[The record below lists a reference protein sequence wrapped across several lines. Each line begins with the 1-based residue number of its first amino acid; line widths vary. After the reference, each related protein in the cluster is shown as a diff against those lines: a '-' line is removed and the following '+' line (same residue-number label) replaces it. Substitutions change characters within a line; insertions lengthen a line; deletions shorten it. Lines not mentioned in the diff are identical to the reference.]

1 MMTSRRTVLIVVAA
15 LALGALAALVAGV
28 GRDPAATGM
37 GAYGT
42 SVQADGVLAQDET
55 TTDATD
61 DGTGELA
68 VVDPAK
74 QQPTL
79 DKFVVKDPFIPLY
92 QPNTGTGG
100 TGTGGPTSAKVK
112 VNGTSYTVKVGDSVA
127 SGVFTI
133 SAIGSNSVTFQLQE
147 GQQFDDGS
155 SSVTVNVGES
165 VKVTNSDTGKSYT
178 LEVVSVGYD
187 DGGGGG
193 GTGGHTISAVSIS
206 EQNGVA
212 MVTIEVDG
220 VTYADKKVG
229 DVFSTGWGDIKIV
242 SINVGAQT
250 VTVQHGD
257 QTLTLHAGQVLTK

>member
-28 GRDPAATGM
+28 GRDPAATGL
-37 GAYGT
+37 GTYGS

-55 TTDATD
+55 TTD
-61 DGTGELA
+61 DGSTEQPALT
-68 VVDPAK
+68 DPAK

-79 DKFVVKDPFIPLY
+79 DKFVVKDPFVPLF

-100 TGTGGPTSAKVK
+100 TGTTPTSAKVK
-112 VNGTSYTVKVGDSVA
+112 VNGTAYTVEVGDKVA

-155 SSVTVNVGES
+155 TSVTVNVGES
-165 VKVTNSDTGKSYT
+165 VKVTNADTGTSYT

-187 DGGGGG
+187 SGGG

-212 MVTIEVDG
+212 MATIEVDG

-242 SINVGAQT
+242 SIDVGAQT
-250 VTVQHGD
+250 VTIQHGD
-257 QTLTLHAGQVLTK
+257 QTLTLRAGQVVTK